1 MYKKITPNERVTRT
15 VNNEHSIDNYLTKET
30 TENISLAVSKLNGEL
45 KLSKTLSERVYYFI
59 KANAEF
65 NIEGEIVFVNDGD
78 VLYIPSD
85 TSYSIKGIFEAVTVN
100 TPAFGVNRDST
111 NI

>member
-1 MYKKITPNERVTRT
+1 MYKKITPNERVTRV
-15 VNNEHSIDNYLTKET
+15 VNSEHSIDNYLTKET
-30 TENISLAVSKLNGEL
+30 TENISLAISKLNGEL
-45 KLSKTLSERVYYFI
+45 ELSKTLSERVYYFI

-85 TSYSIKGIFEAVTVN
+85 TNYSVKGIFEAVTVN
-100 TPAFGVNRDST
+100 TPAFGVKK
-111 NI
+111 I